1 MKPLKSKANPG
12 SLSEIATLRSRLAEA
27 EETLLAL
34 RNGDVDTVI
43 VKGKEG
49 AQIFTLEGADHPY
62 RVLIESMKGGA
73 LTLSAQATIL
83 YANQCFASMIKRP
96 LDQVVGSSFLDLLD
110 HEEQSSL
117 KLFLK
122 RKSKTGSSILSFL
135 LADNDTKVPVQ
146 IALRPLEKQTFNQA
160 IIGVVIT
167 DLTQARKSEEL
178 LRALTHQVVQAQES
192 ERRRVAGE
200 LHDGI
205 TQLLCAMLFHSYALI
220 SALPSDNNKTALAA
234 AIKLNDMAARSLE
247 EVERI
252 ARDLRPS
259 VLENLGIIAAL
270 RETCDE
276 FSKRTGVS
284 IKLNCVELE
293 NRLPLDTELALYRI
307 LQESLRNIEKHSK
320 ATSVKVCL
328 SRRGEFIRMVI
339 QDNGIG
345 FDPDMLPQR
354 TTRGQGLGLL
364 SMRERATH
372 LGGTVKLK
380 SVLGSGTEID
390 MRVPLRTE
398 MI

>member
-1 MKPLKSKANPG
+1 MKPLKSKGKDG

-27 EETLLAL
+27 EETLLAIH
-34 RNGDVDTVI
+34 NGDVDTVI
-43 VKGKEG
+43 VKGKQG

-62 RVLIESMKGGA
+62 RILIESMKGGA

-110 HEEQSSL
+110 HEEKNSL

-122 RKSKTGSSILSFL
+122 RKSKTGSSILAFL
-135 LADNDTKVPVQ
+135 QADDDTKVPVQ

-167 DLTQARKSEEL
+167 DLTEARQSEEL

-192 ERRRVAGE
+192 ERGRIAGE

-205 TQLLCAMLFHSYALI
+205 TQLLCGILFHCQALVSSLSPRNGVAMAAAMKL
-220 SALPSDNNKTALAA
+220 SAMAAKTA
-234 AIKLNDMAARSLE
+234 E
-247 EVERI
+247 EVELLSRN
-252 ARDLRPS
+252 LRPS
-259 VLENLGIIAAL
+259 VLENLGLISAL
-270 RETCDE
+270 RETSLE
-276 FSKRTGVS
+276 FSKRTKVS
-284 IKLNCVELE
+284 VKLNCLELE
-293 NRLPLDTELALYRI
+293 KRLPLDTELAFYRI

-320 ATSVKVCL
+320 ATSVKVRL
-328 SRRGEFIRMVI
+328 SRFGEFIRMVI
-339 QDNGIG
+339 LDNGIG
-345 FDPDMLPQR
+345 FDPKKLPQR

-390 MRVPLRTE
+390 VRIPQTIE
-398 MI
+398 IF